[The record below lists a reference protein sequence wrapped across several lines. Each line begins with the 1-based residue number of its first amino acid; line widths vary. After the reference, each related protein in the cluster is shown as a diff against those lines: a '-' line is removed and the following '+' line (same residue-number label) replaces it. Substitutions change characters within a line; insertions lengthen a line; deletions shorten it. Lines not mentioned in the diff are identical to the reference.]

1 MTQLTMVEYHTRFKS
16 SSNMLVP
23 LYHVTWHHVTDI
35 CTLDT
40 NNSEKLESRLC
51 KKYYL

>member
-1 MTQLTMVEYHTRFKS
+1 MQLTMAEYHTRFKS

-23 LYHVTWHHVTDI
+23 LYQVTWHHVPDI

-40 NNSEKLESRLC
+40 NNCEKLESRLRKTPC
-51 KKYYL
+51 L